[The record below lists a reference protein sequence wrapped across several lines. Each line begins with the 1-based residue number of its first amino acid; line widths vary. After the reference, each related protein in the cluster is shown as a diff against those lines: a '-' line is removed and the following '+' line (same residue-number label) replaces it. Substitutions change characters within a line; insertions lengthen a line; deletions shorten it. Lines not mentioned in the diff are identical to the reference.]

1 MKGRFGMNRLA
12 LHSLALSGQV
22 WDLSSG
28 LPSSW
33 SYMSIHLHSLG
44 VDVGGESSSLWGL
57 GVGNPFQLI
66 QMQPFIRN
74 KGDMLAPTCHLF
86 VLFFVKI
93 LYVENGAVMG

>member
-1 MKGRFGMNRLA
+1 
-12 LHSLALSGQV
+12 
-22 WDLSSG
+22 
-28 LPSSW
+28 
-33 SYMSIHLHSLG
+33 MSIHLHSLG